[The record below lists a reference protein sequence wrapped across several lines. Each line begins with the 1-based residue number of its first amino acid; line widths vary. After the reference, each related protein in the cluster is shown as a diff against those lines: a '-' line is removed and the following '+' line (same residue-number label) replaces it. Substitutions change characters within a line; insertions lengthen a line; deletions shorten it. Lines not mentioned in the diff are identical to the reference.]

1 MASSKGLAILFFK
14 LFHGEINAWFRNN
27 SLVRRSRLLDQGLIH
42 NKRYPQVL
50 EGFVGYRLKGRRGR
64 KACV

>member
-14 LFHGEINAWFRNN
+14 LFHEEVNVWFRNN
-27 SLVRRSRLLDQGLIH
+27 SLVRRNRRLDQGLIH
-42 NKRYPQVL
+42 NKRYPQDL
-50 EGFVGYRLKGRRGR
+50 EGCAGFRLKGRRGR